1 MFFGIQSGSDLSL
14 MLSLM
19 DTCLFL
25 LDALLSSVVE
35 KMLLFWLTFLNSQL
49 RNARVANSQLF
60 YPKALLIAS

>member
-1 MFFGIQSGSDLSL
+1 
-14 MLSLM
+14 M